1 MASYLRLFVLLI
13 IITSLCTRADIIPPM
28 LDCPSPAP
36 SPAPSPSPNTVGNSV
51 FRDNVA
57 ALLKALPSTAM
68 SSDGFASIENGDGG
82 DRAFVRGLCLAHAL
96 GDCQACLSNAGY
108 QLYRHCNSSRR
119 AAIWYEKCFLSYAD
133 TNTST
138 AYEEG
143 YRKALNNVNI
153 VSDENAFERAYKALM
168 NRLVA
173 RAINGSSSEPVP
185 MFATGHSVYD
195 HVAPTPNGIMYG
207 LVQCMRDRTAAECRQ
222 CLKHSVAE
230 APKCCYG
237 YQGKVVLGYNCY
249 VRVEIYTYY
258 DPALDTP
265 PTPRPLAGKG
275 KLFLNYFYVSPG
287 F

>member
-1 MASYLRLFVLLI
+1 MSNIVLLLGLCCAGCCLVHGVFWHLK
-13 IITSLCTRADIIPPM
+13 TLSDSGNAVGLRRTGGLAGLRAWLLVRAAVWHGYWSLC
-28 LDCPSPAP
+28 
-36 SPAPSPSPNTVGNSV
+36 
-51 FRDNVA
+51 
-57 ALLKALPSTAM
+57 
-68 SSDGFASIENGDGG
+68 
-82 DRAFVRGLCLAHAL
+82 
-96 GDCQACLSNAGY
+96 
-108 QLYRHCNSSRR
+108 
-119 AAIWYEKCFLSYAD
+119 YAD

-138 AYEEG
+138 AYEES
-143 YRKALNNVNI
+143 YRMDLHNPNK
-153 VSDENAFERAYKALM
+153 VSNRLAFERTYEPLM
-168 NRLVA
+168 SSLVA
-173 RAINGSSSEPVP
+173 RAVNGSSSEPVP
-185 MFATGHSVYD
+185 LFATGHAVYD
-195 HVAPTPNGIMYG
+195 HAAPTTNGTMYG

>member
-13 IITSLCTRADIIPPM
+13 IIASLCTRADIIPPM

-96 GDCQACLSNAGY
+96 GDCQTCLSNAGY
-108 QLYRHCNSSRR
+108 QLYRRCNSSRR
-119 AAIWYEKCFLSYAD
+119 AAIWYEKCFLCYAD

-143 YRKALNNVNI
+143 YRKGLNNVNF
-153 VSDENAFERAYKALM
+153 VSDENAFERAYKTLM
-168 NRLVA
+168 SRLVA

-185 MFATGHSVYD
+185 MFATGHTVYD

-207 LVQCMRDRTAAECRQ
+207 LVQCMRDRTAAECGQ
-222 CLKHSVAE
+222 CLKDSVAE

-249 VRVEIYTYY
+249 LRVEIYTYN
-258 DPALDTP
+258 DLALDAP
-265 PTPRPLAGKG
+265 PAPSPSSLPPFAIDGKG
-275 KLFLNYFYVSPG
+275 KLFLN
-287 F
+287 

>member
-1 MASYLRLFVLLI
+1 MAPYLRLFVLI
-13 IITSLCTRADIIPPM
+13 IFSSSLCTRAADMIPPM
-28 LDCPSPAP
+28 FDCPP
-36 SPAPSPSPNTVGNSV
+36 SPAPSPSPNTARSSM
-51 FRDNVA
+51 FQDNVLA
-57 ALLKALPSTAM
+57 MLKALPSTAM
-68 SSDGFASIENGDGG
+68 SSDGFASIARGDGG
-82 DRAFVRGLCLAHAL
+82 DRAFVRGLCLADAP
-96 GDCQACLSNAGY
+96 GDCETCLMKAADEI
-108 QLYRHCNSSRR
+108 YRHCNRTRR
-119 AAIWYEKCFLSYAD
+119 AAMWHEKCFLCYAD

-138 AYEEG
+138 AYEES
-143 YRKALNNVNI
+143 YRMDLHNPNK
-153 VSDENAFERAYKALM
+153 VSNRLAFERTYEPLM
-168 NRLVA
+168 SSLVA
-173 RAINGSSSEPVP
+173 RAVNGSSSEPVP
-185 MFATGHSVYD
+185 LFATGHAVYD
-195 HVAPTPNGIMYG
+195 HATPTTNGTMYG